1 MSLLL
6 DGRRVAAALPDG
18 GGAEP
23 VGPGGAARGEALLRG
38 RRHRPRG
45 HRRQRARSLAGGR
58 GGGRRGGAPAHGR
71 GVPRAVPVGEALRR
85 RRDRGAVPSQEG

>member
-18 GGAEP
+18 GEAGP
-23 VGPGGAARGEALLRG
+23 VAPAQGEALLRG
-38 RRHRPRG
+38 RLHRPRR
-45 HRRQRARSLAGGR
+45 HRRQRARSLARDR
-58 GGGRRGGAPAHGR
+58 GGGLRGGAPAHGR